1 MAKQLLDKL
10 NSMELIKQK
19 ISFSNI
25 CSAVGEALKASN
37 VKVVYNY
44 PGRPATF
51 LIDHIKEN
59 IKDIEVQEYLPNEF
73 VATNKGF
80 GSSVAGCE
88 RSLVVYKDVGVNVAC
103 DQFYCLNHVG
113 INRGLVFFICD
124 DPSSWHSQN
133 EEDTRGIYY
142 NAGLPILE
150 PHDQYSAY
158 YSILLAYEL
167 SEIVRLPFFIRTT
180 GRALKETF
188 KSEKNDFIQIKI
200 PINNDFVDIPFDARN
215 KWLSI
220 FGTVEE
226 DKEELIQK
234 QKVLQEYFEVI
245 GINLQKGTSKLGIIA
260 SGFPATQLELEG
272 LVKDI
277 SLLKLVTV
285 FPLPEKT
292 ILNFIRD
299 KDLVMVIDQGE
310 PLLEILIR
318 DLAYRNNILVPILGK
333 LDGFVRKIGEFRDD
347 DLKLS
352 LKALKENKPV
362 QTFPKHKIIAKAPA
376 FEENNGFKIMIEC
389 LREAVKKTGVRPLYC
404 GDAGQ
409 SSRIPETPGYEDML
423 HMETTMGCV
432 VSYLSGGIEAYKRS
446 RQKVPFKGIAYV
458 GDSDFFHMAFPG
470 VCEAIAKDHPIL
482 MLIVDNQGAV
492 STGKQSHVGM
502 KISKNIK
509 QLSIKKILEA
519 MNVLFLEEASIKD
532 RKDLTEKLIK
542 GIKYDKFAAI
552 IVRTEN

>member
-1 MAKQLLDKL
+1 MANQLLDKL
-10 NSMELIKQK
+10 NNLELIKQK
-19 ISFSNI
+19 VTFSNI
-25 CSAVGEALKASN
+25 CSAIGEALKASN

-51 LIDHIKEN
+51 LVDHIKEN
-59 IKDIEVQEYLPNEF
+59 LPNIEVQEYLPNEF

-88 RSLVVYKDVGVNVAC
+88 RSLVIFKDVGVNVAC

-133 EEDTRGIYY
+133 EEDTRGIYF

-158 YSILLAYEL
+158 YSVLLAYEL

-188 KSEKNDFIQIKI
+188 KIEKNDYTQVKI
-200 PINNDFVDIPFDARN
+200 PVSDDFVDIPFDARN

-226 DKEELIQK
+226 DKEELLQK
-234 QKVLQEYFEVI
+234 QKALQEYFEVV
-245 GINLQKGTSKLGIIA
+245 GINLQKGSGKLGIIA
-260 SGFPATQLELEG
+260 SGFPAAQLELEG
-272 LVKDI
+272 LLKDI
-277 SLLKLVTV
+277 SLLKLVTL

-292 ILNFIRD
+292 ILNFIKD
-299 KDLVMVIDQGE
+299 KDRVLIIDQGE

-318 DLAYRNNILVPILGK
+318 DLAHRNNVLVPILGK
-333 LDGFVRKIGEFRDD
+333 QDGFVRKVGEFRDD

-352 LKALKENKPV
+352 VKALKENKLV

-409 SSRIPETPGYEDML
+409 SSRIPETPGYEEML
-423 HMETTMGCV
+423 HMETTMGSV

-446 RQKVPFKGIAYV
+446 GQEIPFKGIAYV
-458 GDSDFFHMAFPG
+458 GDSDFFHSAFSG
-470 VCEAIAKDHPIL
+470 ICEAISKDHPIL
-482 MLIVDNQGAV
+482 MLLVDNQGAV
-492 STGKQSHVGM
+492 STGKQSHIGI
-502 KISKNIK
+502 KINKNIK

-519 MNVLFLEEASIKD
+519 TGVSFLEEASIFD
-532 RKDLTEKLIK
+532 RNGLIEKLIR
-542 GIKYDKFAAI
+542 GIKYDKFAVV
-552 IVRTEN
+552 IVHTV